1 MRFFEGKP
9 ALEYGL
15 SGHENSVE
23 RAGRDFALP
32 APIKVA
38 GGQAHMLSALHLIF
52 TSLSFM
58 LEGVIW
64 EPCLGG
70 ESKSEAVFDCH
81 FAHLK
86 LRMLQA

>member
-38 GGQAHMLSALHLIF
+38 GGQTHMLSALHLVF
-52 TSLSFM
+52 TSLS
-58 LEGVIW
+58 LKSKGVIW
-64 EPCLGG
+64 ELCIGG
-70 ESKSEAVFDCH
+70 RIKKRSCI
-81 FAHLK
+81 
-86 LRMLQA
+86 